1 MTLLLNK
8 SENSDGFD
16 TDNTQTRVSTTREK
30 LLIEFKKIENDSKA
44 MVAADIL
51 IFYIHVSFRYGWISR
66 VVVGFLTVL
75 SICPNAAKVRD
86 GDGYLPIHLICN
98 HKSGR

>member
-1 MTLLLNK
+1 
-8 SENSDGFD
+8 
-16 TDNTQTRVSTTREK
+16 
-30 LLIEFKKIENDSKA
+30 